1 VHCVLL
7 LRLTSVYLNLLQILN
22 ALFIVQSDMCGGG
35 SNYFMRKPNTLGV
48 MRFHALHKCAMS
60 VKMLGCGSIVD
71 DMDVAYTMAGST
83 ILECVKEFTST
94 IVDLYEVEYLR
105 PPNESEV
112 NSIDCVHWE

>member
-1 VHCVLL
+1 
-7 LRLTSVYLNLLQILN
+7 LLQILN